1 MVVKIT
7 PSRASGTAT
16 APPSKSMAHRALLA
30 GALSPGSTI
39 RNLAYSKDIE
49 ATLACLQALGAA
61 IEKDADVIGIGGVD
75 PARVPSGTV
84 LPCNESG
91 STLRFLLP
99 LCMIADKAITLTG
112 SERLLE
118 RPLSVYEDI
127 ALSQG
132 IRWTKG
138 ESAVTVCG
146 RLKSGDYTIPGDISS
161 QFITG
166 LLYTLPLLDGDSRL
180 TVTGRFESASYI
192 DLTLSVL
199 STFGVVIR
207 REGNIFVIPGNQKP
221 HVCDY
226 TVEGDCSNAAFLEGL
241 NLLGGNVKVNG
252 LSDITL
258 QGDRVYRDMYRQLQM
273 GHREF
278 DLSDCP
284 DLGPVMFAMAA
295 AMGGAVFT
303 GTARLRIKESD
314 RSAAMAAELA
324 KFGIRTTVEDNRVVI
339 HPGTLQTPAEPLCG
353 HNDHRIV
360 MSLSLLCTLTGGEIV
375 GAEAVSKSYPD
386 FFEILKSLQIGLSTY
401 ET

>member
-7 PSRASGTAT
+7 PSQGLGTVN

-30 GALSPGSTI
+30 AGLSDGGTV
-39 RNLAYSKDIE
+39 RDLAYSKDVE
-49 ATLACLQALGAA
+49 ATLACLRSLGASV
-61 IEKDADVIGIGGVD
+61 EQHDDVVHIGGVD
-75 PARVPSGTV
+75 VSAIPEGAI

-99 LCMIADKAITLTG
+99 LCMLADKPITLTG
-112 SERLLE
+112 SCRLFE

-127 ALSQG
+127 AGAQG
-132 IRWTKG
+132 ISWEK
-138 ESAVTVCG
+138 EVNSLTVCG
-146 RLKSGDYTIPGDISS
+146 RLKSGEYVVPGDVSS

-166 LLYTLPLLDGDSRL
+166 LLYALPLLDGDSRL
-180 TVTGRFESASYI
+180 VVTGRFESASYV
-192 DLTLSVL
+192 DLTISALAA
-199 STFGVVIR
+199 FGVTISRDDNVFTIR
-207 REGNIFVIPGNQKP
+207 GGQHPRGY
-221 HVCDY
+221 DY
-226 TVEGDCSNAAFLEGL
+226 TVEGDCSNAAFLDGL
-241 NLLGGNVKVNG
+241 NLLGGNVKVSG
-252 LSDITL
+252 LTAETL
-258 QGDRVYRDMYRQLQM
+258 QGDRVYRDMYQLLRD

-295 AMGGAVFT
+295 AKGGATFT

-314 RSAAMAAELA
+314 RSAAMATELA
-324 KFGIRTTVEDNRVVI
+324 KFSIQTEIEEDRVII
-339 HPGTLQTPAEPLCG
+339 HPGILKVPSEPLCG

-360 MSLSLLCTLTGGEIV
+360 MSLALLCTLVGGEIC

-386 FFEILKSLQIGLSTY
+386 FFEVLKSLQIRLSMY